1 MQKDA
6 GSAATGLLERQCH
19 FTTSRLAKEK
29 SGKDSGGK
37 AKESARAVLLKDQ
50 LTKLEE
56 KHKAEMGI
64 LEDTQAFVKAR
75 GKLEMEYASNLQK
88 LAQTYHNKRKW
99 PVKMHKGSTCI
110 RTLGDSDGVLYPPF
124 PEGADGALPTP
135 CSHSLLPPPLPLP
148 LPLSLS
154 LPSRLYAGT
163 GQSLG
168 CASMPLT
175 CNPY

>member
-88 LAQTYHNKRKW
+88 LAQSYHNKRKW
-99 PVKMHKGSTCI
+99 RVKMHKGSTYI
-110 RTLGDSDGVLYPPF
+110 RTLGDSDMECF
-124 PEGADGALPTP
+124 TLPSLRGWMEHSYSHSHCS
-135 CSHSLLPPPLPLP
+135 CSHLDCMLGPGSLWGVHLC
-148 LPLSLS
+148 
-154 LPSRLYAGT
+154 R
-163 GQSLG
+163 
-168 CASMPLT
+168 
-175 CNPY
+175 